1 MRRPATYP
9 LILLVAAGFC
19 PCAAAQDT
27 SEADAPAQTPRE
39 VTLGQP
45 APSDPLSPEAQDRDT
60 IDSSQG
66 SDARDGRSDIP
77 TSRIEVDPRVLG
89 VAPGEPLP
97 TLRREG
103 EFIRNRTGHLLP
115 AGERGYAVFILDPD
129 EEAGDDRPIA
139 MVVAPNR
146 ALESLEDLVEERGEK
161 VGFTVTGQVHTYRG
175 VNYLLITAPPKPWL
189 EAPNETA
196 GEAQPA
202 ESQEP
207 AEASEAVEVQ
217 QEEPPQDESAADDPD
232 TPLSPEQELE
242 ELLRQRGTPG
252 APDSANRPNTGSPAN
267 TPGSSPQPMRM
278 PDIPRGGNA
287 DNPAVL
293 GIAPEQ
299 QQAELVGEGTIMVR
313 RTGRLVRSGDGSHA
327 IFIFDSDG
335 SENPEPPMILQA
347 CKLLEEMEAILYNQG
362 GYIPF
367 VITGQVQSYRGANY
381 LLPTIMRQEF
391 DRGNLE

>member
-1 MRRPATYP
+1 MRRPATHP
-9 LILLVAAGFC
+9 LILMTALGLS
-19 PCAAAQDT
+19 PCAAAQDAP
-27 SEADAPAQTPRE
+27 EADAPADPPRE
-39 VTLGQP
+39 VTLGEP
-45 APSDPLSPEAQDRDT
+45 APSDPLSPDTQDRDT
-60 IDSSQG
+60 IRPNGGADG
-66 SDARDGRSDIP
+66 RDTRSDIP
-77 TSRIEVDPRVLG
+77 ASRIEVDPRVLG

-115 AGERGYAVFILDPD
+115 AGERGYAVFVLDPD
-129 EEAGDDRPIA
+129 EAAGDERPIA

-146 ALESLEDLVEERGEK
+146 ALKSLEDLVEERGEK

-189 EAPNETA
+189 DVPVEEASADAEDP
-196 GEAQPA
+196 EAQPEPLEDPA
-202 ESQEP
+202 GEETQGTES
-207 AEASEAVEVQ
+207 
-217 QEEPPQDESAADDPD
+217 ADDPG
-232 TPLSPEQELE
+232 TPLTPEQELE

-252 APDSANRPNTGSPAN
+252 ANDPAGRTPREGPAN
-267 TPGSSPQPMRM
+267 TPGSSPQPLRM
-278 PDIPRGGNA
+278 PDTPRGGSA
-287 DNPAVL
+287 SNPAVV

-327 IFIFDSDG
+327 MFIFDADG
-335 SENPEPPMILQA
+335 SENPEPPMIIQA
-347 CKLLEEMEAILYNQG
+347 CQLLEEMEAILYQQG
-362 GYIPF
+362 GHIPF
-367 VITGQVQSYRGANY
+367 VITGQVQTYRGANY

>member
-9 LILLVAAGFC
+9 QILLAVFGFC

-60 IDSSQG
+60 IDSNQG

-202 ESQEP
+202 EPQEP
-207 AEASEAVEVQ
+207 AEASAAVEVP

-232 TPLSPEQELE
+232 TPLTPEQELE

-252 APDSANRPNTGSPAN
+252 APDSSNRPNTGAPAN
-267 TPGSSPQPMRM
+267 TPSSSPQPMRM
-278 PDIPRGGNA
+278 PDIQRGGNA